1 MPDFPYLHLPF
12 LSEAA
17 SVISVFRPTRPVFN
31 HLLWSVF
38 VICVLGNTFFQ
49 SALAIDLPGGLSV
62 GGLAKEETTMEN
74 GIHLYQEGQYPKASK
89 ILDAIHK
96 EDPANLKVTY
106 YLAMTHAQLGHYA
119 QARKLYQEVAMLDP
133 QGPIGHYAKEG
144 LQYLP
149 TQDGRL
155 DPPPR
160 FQAAVVHPAASPSNQ
175 AQTGIS
181 PIQQNAVQQ
190 PVNPNQAM
198 AEANGMSLQEWQSLQ
213 MMLGN
218 GNNNNSNS
226 MNNMLPFMMGQGHG
240 QGQSQT
246 LDPNIMSTLMMN
258 QMMQN
263 MDLGSGNNNNNN

>member
-1 MPDFPYLHLPF
+1 MNSASSSVSIFP
-12 LSEAA
+12 
-17 SVISVFRPTRPVFN
+17 VFRPVFH
-31 HLLWSVF
+31 HLLLSVF
-38 VICVLGNTFFQ
+38 LIAMLGHVFTQ
-49 SALAIDLPGGLSV
+49 RALAIDLPGGFSV
-62 GGLAKEETTMEN
+62 GGIAKDEATLEN

-96 EDPANLKVTY
+96 EDPANLKATY
-106 YLAMTHAQLGHYA
+106 YLAMAHAQLGHYA

-149 TQDGRL
+149 AQDGRL

-160 FQAAVVHPAASPSNQ
+160 FQAGTSQSSPVAV
-175 AQTGIS
+175 
-181 PIQQNAVQQ
+181 QQMPQFQPPLSQQLSQQ

-218 GNNNNSNS
+218 GNNNGMNG
-226 MNNMLPFMMGQGHG
+226 MGLNNMLPFMMGQGQGPG
-240 QGQSQT
+240 QQQT

-263 MDLGSGNNNNNN
+263 MDLGGGNNNNNN